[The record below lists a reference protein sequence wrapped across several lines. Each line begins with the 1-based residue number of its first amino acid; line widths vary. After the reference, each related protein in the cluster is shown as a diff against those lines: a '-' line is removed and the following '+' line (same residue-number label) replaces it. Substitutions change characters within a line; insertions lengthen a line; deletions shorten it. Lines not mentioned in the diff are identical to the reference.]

1 MPNIWDKPLYTP
13 DEFDAS
19 LKAGL
24 EKAMRS
30 QENMPLSADE
40 FAQELLAVISHAS
53 PISVALDCGG
63 KRTWLALP
71 ATAAG
76 LNEALRE
83 IGASD
88 RPYFI
93 GDCKVGPDL
102 PLRGFIVGGALP
114 EVDYLAAR
122 LAELPPAQ
130 MEKLAAVMET
140 PEALTTIKQVID
152 FTYNTD
158 YYTLTPGIHSAEDL
172 GRHDLYHSELI
183 QMPEEWKSAI
193 DPERLGERIA
203 EVEGGIFTR
212 HGYLCQSGDEW
223 QEVYERSGVIPPEYR
238 VVQSTDIG
246 VQIEIERLK
255 NARVRVEDISE
266 ELDYRDR
273 AAEGMR
279 WNDNLYRYSND
290 ELQQMEAAWREPD
303 AYLKN
308 AEMSTEQNY
317 NQINGLIDNEVP
329 RRADLTDGQTHEEI
343 QALAPETLRGDAP
356 RKTGKPSI
364 LAALKAAKEE
374 AAAAKPGPAQQRKPQ
389 DRDL

>member
-1 MPNIWDKPLYTP
+1 MSNI
-13 DEFDAS
+13 
-19 LKAGL
+19 
-24 EKAMRS
+24 
-30 QENMPLSADE
+30 N
-40 FAQELLAVISHAS
+40 
-53 PISVALDCGG
+53 VALDCGG

-93 GDCKVGPDL
+93 SDCKVGPDL

-130 MEKLAAVMET
+130 MDKLAAVMET

-158 YYTLTPGIHSAEDL
+158 YYTLTPGIHNAEDL
-172 GRHDLYHSELI
+172 GSHDLYRSGQI

-193 DPERLGERIA
+193 DPVRLGKRIA

-223 QEVYERSGVIPPEYR
+223 QEVYERSGVIPPEY
-238 VVQSTDIG
+238 
-246 VQIEIERLK
+246 
-255 NARVRVEDISE
+255 N
-266 ELDYRDR
+266 
-273 AAEGMR
+273 
-279 WNDNLYRYSND
+279 
-290 ELQQMEAAWREPD
+290 
-303 AYLKN
+303 YLAN

-317 NQINGLIDNEVP
+317 NQLDGLMNNTAP
-329 RRADLTDGQTHEEI
+329 PKADLTDGQTHEEI
-343 QALAPETLRGDAP
+343 QAQAPETLRGNAP
-356 RKTGKPSI
+356 PKMGKPSI

-374 AAAAKPGPAQQRKPQ
+374 AAAAKPGPAQQRKSQ